1 MELKISFSINESLF
15 LKDPE
20 STALGKRI
28 IQQSIVLISE
38 LGFESF
44 TFKKLAN
51 SINTTEPSIYR
62 YFENKHRLLLYIIN
76 WYWSYLDYL
85 MDNRI
90 RNLNNPNQKLEIAI
104 SLLTQAFPEEQV
116 GLEYDRKKLHGIVIA
131 ESSKVYLTKEVS
143 EINRNQ
149 AFKPYKELCAHLAA
163 IIQEISPNYP
173 FAHSLSSTLIETA
186 HHQQF
191 FCDHLPRLTDIT
203 TMRSE
208 NYVHQFIQKLA
219 QDCLRS

>member
-51 SINTTEPSIYR
+51 AINTTEPSIYR

-104 SLLTQAFPEEQV
+104 SLLTQAFPEEHV

-143 EINRNQ
+143 EINRNK

-191 FCDHLPRLTDIT
+191 FCDHLPSLTDIT

-219 QDCLRS
+219 QDSLRS

>member
-1 MELKISFSINESLF
+1 MELRISFSINESLY

-20 STALGKRI
+20 SSVLGKSI
-28 IQQSIVLISE
+28 IRESIALISE
-38 LGFESF
+38 LGFEAF
-44 TFKKLAN
+44 TFKKLAHV
-51 SINTTEPSIYR
+51 INTTEASIYR
-62 YFENKHRLLLYIIN
+62 YFENKQRLLLYIIN

-90 RNLNNPNQKLEIAI
+90 RNLSNPHQKLEIAI
-104 SLLTQAFPEEQV
+104 SLLTRAFPEEQV

-131 ESSKVYLTKEVS
+131 ESSKVYLTKAVS

-149 AFKPYKELCAHLAA
+149 AFKPYKDLCAHLAS
-163 IIQEISPNYP
+163 IIQEISPEYP

-186 HHQQF
+186 HLQQF
-191 FCDHLPRLTDIT
+191 FCNYLPGLTDIK
-203 TMRSE
+203 TMHSE

-219 QDCLRS
+219 LDSLRP